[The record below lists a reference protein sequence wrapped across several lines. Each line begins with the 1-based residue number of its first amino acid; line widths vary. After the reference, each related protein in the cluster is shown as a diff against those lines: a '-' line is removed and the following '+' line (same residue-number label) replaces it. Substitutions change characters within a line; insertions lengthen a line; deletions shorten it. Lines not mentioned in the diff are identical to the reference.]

1 MSFDK
6 DSLLL
11 YIVTDRTWLAGRTLA
26 SRVEA
31 ALQGGATCVQMR
43 EKELD
48 AEAFLREAR
57 AMREVTARHGV
68 PFIVNDDVEIALAC
82 GADGVHVGQSDL
94 KACEARKRIGP
105 GKILG
110 VSVHTVE
117 QAVQA
122 AENGADYLGVG
133 AVFSTSTKQDADRV
147 SADMLQN
154 ICRAVSVPVVA
165 IGGISAQNIA
175 QLSGS
180 GIAGV
185 AVISAIFASPDAGEA
200 ARQMK
205 ALAQEAVRL

>member
-200 ARQMK
+200 AREMK

>member
-43 EKELD
+43 EKELN

-200 ARQMK
+200 AREMK